1 MIPAVAWTERRLRRR
16 AAPWLEGAGPRLA
29 GLAGVVNGV
38 LIVLPIPFGN
48 TAPAIAVLV
57 VALGLVA
64 GDGLAVGAGLALTI
78 VAAAID
84 IGLVTLGFAAVTGLF
99 HSIF

>member
-1 MIPAVAWTERRLRRR
+1 
-16 AAPWLEGAGPRLA
+16 
-29 GLAGVVNGV
+29 LAGVVNDV

-48 TAPAIAVLV
+48 TAPAVAVLV
-57 VALGLVA
+57 LALGLVA
-64 GDGLAVGAGLALTI
+64 GDGLAVGAGLALTA

-84 IGLVTLGFAAVTGLF
+84 IGLVTLGFAAVSGLF